1 MSKEQRER
9 ILEEYLNMKAI
20 ARVNKP
26 LTIIFLERANAELTV
41 SWGQLK
47 SFTAE
52 FTLIDEFWTYV
63 RHGERKLSLAYGI
76 PIFESGDRIPFS

>member
-20 ARVNKP
+20 ARVNKL

-41 SWGQLK
+41 SWGRLK

-52 FTLIDEFWTYV
+52 FTLFNEFRTYV
-63 RHGERKLSLAYGI
+63 RHDERLSLAYGI